1 MDVHA
6 HTTLPPSVSTPAT
19 ARAFARDAIRQ
30 AAVDTNADLVAL
42 VVSELV
48 TNAVVHGRGDV
59 SVDVVVADDGVR
71 VEVADGDP
79 LMSPA
84 RPAGDGETGR
94 GLLLVSKVAQR
105 WGVRREPAGKVVW
118 ASVS

>member
-1 MDVHA
+1 VDVRA

-19 ARAFARDAIRQ
+19 ARAFARDAMKQ
-30 AAVDTNADLVAL
+30 AAGSTNPDVVAL

-59 SVDVVVADDGVR
+59 SVDVVVAADGVR
-71 VEVADGDP
+71 VEVADADP

-84 RPAGDGETGR
+84 RPGDGEAGR